1 MMCIFKSVQV
11 YCNSIVQFIW
21 SFLIAF
27 KSVGTDLGR
36 TDWSMQLYAFRFIPA
51 INTWMLH
58 VLSIL
63 SRLKYSKE
71 LNYFTLI
78 YSFVSLFIYF
88 NFFFIVEIGDNRS
101 FIEFAWVETG
111 DSSFWN
117 CFANDAIRG
126 CEALWV
132 WQILIDKEV
141 KVIEGV
147 YNHRR
152 K

>member
-1 MMCIFKSVQV
+1 
-11 YCNSIVQFIW
+11 
-21 SFLIAF
+21 
-27 KSVGTDLGR
+27 
-36 TDWSMQLYAFRFIPA
+36 
-51 INTWMLH
+51 MLH

-111 DSSFWN
+111 DSSF
-117 CFANDAIRG
+117 
-126 CEALWV
+126 
-132 WQILIDKEV
+132 
-141 KVIEGV
+141 
-147 YNHRR
+147 
-152 K
+152 